1 MVIGKDKK
9 RIIALEEKCKEL
21 SQKLDDYD
29 TRLSDALNIIKQL
42 ATNSDVKELDT
53 KLNELSITVENGF
66 EDGKIKKT
74 PQQLVKEWFEGG
86 DDNA

>member
-1 MVIGKDKK
+1 MS
-9 RIIALEEKCKEL
+9 RIIKKI
-21 SQKLDDYD
+21 DDYD

-66 EDGKIKKT
+66 E
-74 PQQLVKEWFEGG
+74 
-86 DDNA
+86 